1 MTKETKYFNAFNLT
15 GVLGPAG
22 FRKLGDFF
30 PSLENAWRAGVS
42 ELKQAGLSQA
52 IAERIA
58 EKRKETDPDAEME
71 KIEKEKTRILTIKDE
86 SYPARLKQIADP
98 PAMLYVKGEIL
109 GKDELCLGVVGSRQY
124 SSYGKEAALKLAGE
138 LAAQGITVVSGL
150 ALGIDTFAHQAA
162 LSAGG
167 RTLAVL
173 GSGVGEKAIYPANN
187 RKLAAKVIEHGAL
200 ISEFPLEEHARP
212 QYFPMRNRII
222 SGLSLGVLVIEA
234 KEKSGALITANQA
247 LEQNREVFAVP
258 GSIFAS
264 NSQGTNNLIRQ
275 GAKLA
280 SRAEDILEELNI
292 VPIKDLAKKKI
303 EMQNPQ
309 EQMIFNL
316 IADSSEPLHVDKIII
331 LSKLNAA
338 IVSSCLSLLELKGL
352 IKNIGGGNYI
362 KK

>member
-15 GVLGPAG
+15 GVLGPSG
-22 FRKLGDFF
+22 FRKLIDFF

-52 IAERIA
+52 TAEKIA
-58 EKRKETDPDAEME
+58 EKRKGIEPEKELE
-71 KIEKEKTRILTIKDE
+71 KIAKENVRIVTIADEK
-86 SYPARLKQIADP
+86 YPVRLKQIADP

-109 GKDELCLGVVGSRQY
+109 SKDELCLGIVGSRQY

-150 ALGIDTFAHQAA
+150 ALGIDAFAHQAA
-162 LSAGG
+162 LNAGG

-173 GSGVGEKAIYPANN
+173 GSGLGRKVIYPASNQ
-187 RKLAAKVIEHGAL
+187 KLAEKIVESGAL
-200 ISEFPLEEHARP
+200 ISEFPLEARARVE
-212 QYFPMRNRII
+212 YFPMRNRVI

-258 GSIFAS
+258 GSIFSA
-264 NSQGTNNLIRQ
+264 NSAGTNNLIKQ
-275 GAKLA
+275 GAKIA
-280 SRAEDILEELNI
+280 ARAEDVLEELNI
-292 VPIKDLAKKKI
+292 MPIKEKRTEFKA
-303 EMQNPQ
+303 ENP
-309 EQMIFNL
+309 EEKFIFDL
-316 IADSSEPLHVDKIII
+316 IADSSEPLHIDKIII

-338 IVSSCLSLLELKGL
+338 IVGSRLSLLELKGL